1 MGFTPDSLKRSS
13 FRTEFFPSRVVVFC
27 SIIFKARGKKRKKKG
42 INYMLPRSLEKKFNI
57 IFYRKAGMN
66 QGSIPNPAAAL
77 TVTCQGK

>member
-1 MGFTPDSLKRSS
+1 LLCFAPLYLKQG
-13 FRTEFFPSRVVVFC
+13 
-27 SIIFKARGKKRKKKG
+27 GKKGKKKG